1 MTTAIPAFTAAQNAI
16 LDAAEMLF
24 GRYGPEGVS
33 LRQISAAAGSAN
45 NSAVQYHFHNKDG
58 LIEAIFRRRLPSLD
72 QRRAGMLETI
82 GKEDGRERFRGLL
95 AALLAPIAEET
106 DASGS
111 CSYAAFLLGL
121 MLFGD
126 PSLWY
131 RYRDIAPVT
140 ASLHDLLQDAATRT
154 ITPHQFSRRLRFTV
168 SLFLS
173 SMVQWD
179 REHPGKGAKHDKSR
193 QSYIEE
199 LIDFAA
205 AGFNG

>member
-1 MTTAIPAFTAAQNAI
+1 MTATPSYTAAQNAI
-16 LDAAEMLF
+16 LDAAEMMF

-58 LIEAIFRRRLPSLD
+58 LIGAIFRRRLPSLD
-72 QRRAGMLETI
+72 QRRAEMLETM
-82 GKEDGRERFRGLL
+82 GKEEGRERFRGLL
-95 AALLAPIAEET
+95 AALLAPIADET

-126 PSLWY
+126 PSLWN

-140 ASLHDLLQDAATRT
+140 AGLHHLLRDAATST
-154 ITPHQFSRRLRFTV
+154 ITPHQFSLRLKFTV

-173 SMVQWD
+173 SVVQWD
-179 REHPGKGAKHDKSR
+179 RERLAKGGEHDGSR

-205 AGFNG
+205 AGFTG